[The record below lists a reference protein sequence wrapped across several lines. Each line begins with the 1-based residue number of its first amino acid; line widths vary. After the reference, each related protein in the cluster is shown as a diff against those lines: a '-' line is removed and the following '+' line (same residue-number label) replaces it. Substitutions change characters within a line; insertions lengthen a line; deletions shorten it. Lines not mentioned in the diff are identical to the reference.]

1 MTSNNLVTVSDFSIF
16 FRDCYQRIF
25 HFVERYIGDPL
36 VADDLT
42 QDTFLKVYER
52 FDGFETTLHARSFAY
67 TVARNLSLDYI
78 KHQRVKQGYAALP
91 QEEEDNSF
99 YHQISYVETVNT
111 VRTALTH
118 LSQRSRDIIELSMD
132 GKSTDEI
139 AASLGISV
147 NTVKTL
153 KKRAYQ
159 KLRELLASRYK
170 SLLFLSALLGA
181 LLCWLLS

>member
-1 MTSNNLVTVSDFSIF
+1 MTSNNLVAVSDFSDF
-16 FRDCYQRIF
+16 FQDSYQRIF
-25 HFVERYIGDPL
+25 HFVERYVCDPII
-36 VADDLT
+36 ADDLT

-52 FDGFETTLHARSFAY
+52 RDSFETALHARSFAY
-67 TVARNLSLDYI
+67 TVAKNLSLDYI
-78 KHQRVKQGYAALP
+78 KHQRVKQGYASLP

-99 YHQISYVETVNT
+99 FHQISYVETVNT
-111 VRTALTH
+111 VRNALTQ
-118 LSQRSRDIIELSMD
+118 LSKRSRDIIELSMD

-139 AASLGISV
+139 ASSLGISV

-181 LLCWLLS
+181 LLCCLLS